1 MTNSAHFIFLFFLL
15 LALPLPPAA
24 CPLPYKCW
32 PLCMLISLGR
42 VQEARRGK
50 AKRKKGDTAS
60 ASLNKL
66 CCHLSHLM
74 VFAFVYQQSVS
85 IIITHS
91 APLPS
96 PFSLYFI
103 PTICQLHSIASS
115 SFWSALDSY
124 IFLYK
129 YLRGILSG
137 FFILSDL
144 CRFAKSHSHKK
155 KKTSSKMSFS
165 VRPLF

>member
-1 MTNSAHFIFLFFLL
+1 M
-15 LALPLPPAA
+15 LPLVTFNGICICIPT
-24 CPLPYKCW
+24 KCQHHHHA
-32 PLCMLISLGR
+32 LC
-42 VQEARRGK
+42 
-50 AKRKKGDTAS
+50 
-60 ASLNKL
+60 
-66 CCHLSHLM
+66 
-74 VFAFVYQQSVS
+74 
-85 IIITHS
+85 
-91 APLPS
+91 PLPS
-96 PFSLYFI
+96 PSSAHFI

-165 VRPLF
+165 VRPLFWVWNDSGWGAEQRACASAYLGLYLAAWWAEKWALMMAFGKYEK